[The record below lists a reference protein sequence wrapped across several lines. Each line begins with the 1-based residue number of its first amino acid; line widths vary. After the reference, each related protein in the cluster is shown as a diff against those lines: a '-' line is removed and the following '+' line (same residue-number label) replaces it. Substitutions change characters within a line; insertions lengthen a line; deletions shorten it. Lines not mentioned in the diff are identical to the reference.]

1 MWSEY
6 PSISGT
12 VIGETRNEIYNRYGE
27 ATVEAT
33 RYGWHH
39 ELIDDLT
46 QKVYNLVPVEPV
58 QYLITTTA
66 YYPFITKAYNQ
77 FSNMPPVPDL
87 NRPNTIHLE
96 WVLASASTVPYNL

>member
-27 ATVEAT
+27 AIVQAT

-39 ELIDDLT
+39 EMIDNLT
-46 QKVYNLVPVEPV
+46 QKAYNLVPVEPV
-58 QYLITTTA
+58 QYLITTTT
-66 YYPFITKAYNQ
+66 YYPHTTKDYNQ
-77 FSNMPPVPDL
+77 FSNMPSVPDAS
-87 NRPNTIHLE
+87 RPNTIHLE
-96 WVLASASTVPYNL
+96 WVLASACAVPYNL